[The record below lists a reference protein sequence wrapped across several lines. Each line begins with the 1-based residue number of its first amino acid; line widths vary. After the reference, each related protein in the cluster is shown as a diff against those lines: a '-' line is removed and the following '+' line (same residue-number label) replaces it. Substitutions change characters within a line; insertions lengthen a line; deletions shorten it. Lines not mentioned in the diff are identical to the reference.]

1 MKNILH
7 ISLIV
12 AAAIFASCTMT
23 VVEYEA
29 AGDIGLAPAAG
40 NMTKVA
46 VGTSENDVNYPT
58 NLNMII
64 FAESVGNQSTEP
76 DYIDHGEFAYL
87 YSVGSRGGW
96 DSENDEAVYGANDL
110 TYFPSTATAKQEGY
124 HKTDNN
130 GIVPVTM
137 LHTCSWISFIVKGD
151 DVSTGIVGSK
161 YTIDEIKITD
171 IYKKGNVT
179 CQGTTVD
186 MGFQG

>member
-29 AGDIGLAPAAG
+29 AGDIGLTPAAG

-96 DSENDEAVYGANDL
+96 DSEND
-110 TYFPSTATAKQEGY
+110 
-124 HKTDNN
+124 